1 MKLGLFNMNMGA
13 NADPQTS
20 IAVAQAAEAAGFES
34 LWVGEHVVLPEPQ
47 VPPSPLPPHAPILDP
62 IVCLTMLAA
71 HTTRVKLGTGIIILP
86 QRNPLVLAKEL
97 ASLDVVSNGRLIFGI
112 GVGYLKPEFD
122 ALGIPFDHKGARTV
136 DYLEAMRAIWSQ
148 EQPSHA
154 GRFTSFSGVQAYP
167 RPLQKPHPEIVFGGH
182 TPEAFR
188 RAVAHAS
195 GWYGFFQD
203 VDNAARCIAGLKDAA
218 RAAGRPGGLDGF
230 EISVTPPPGLDL
242 DTARRYADLGV
253 HRLIPF
259 RLGGNAQDQLDFVA
273 QTADTLIGR
282 M

>member
-20 IAVAQAAEAAGFES
+20 VAVAQAAETAGFES

-47 VPPSPLPPHAPILDP
+47 APPSPLPPRTPILDP
-62 IVCLTMLAA
+62 IVCLTLLAA

-112 GVGYLKPEFD
+112 GVGYLQPEFD

-136 DYLEAMRAIWSQ
+136 DHLRAMLAIWTQ

-154 GRFTSFSGVQAYP
+154 GRFTSFSGVQAFP

-188 RAVAHAS
+188 RAIAHAS

-203 VDNAARCIAGLKDAA
+203 VDNAARCIAGLKEAA
-218 RAAGRPGGLDGF
+218 QAAGRPGGLDGF

-242 DTARRYADLGV
+242 DMARRYADLGV

-273 QTADTLIGR
+273 ETADALIGR
-282 M
+282 V

>member
-1 MKLGLFNMNMGA
+1 MKLGLFNLNMGA
-13 NADPQTS
+13 CAEPTTS
-20 IAVAQAAEAAGFES
+20 VAVAQLAESAGFES

-47 VPPSPLPPHAPILDP
+47 APPSPLPPRSPILDP
-62 IVCLTMLAA
+62 VVCLTLLAA

-122 ALGIPFDHKGARTV
+122 ALGIPFDHKGARTE
-136 DYLEAMRAIWSQ
+136 DYLRAMLAIWTQ
-148 EQPSHA
+148 DEPRHE
-154 GRFTSFSGVQAYP
+154 GRFTSFSGVQAFP

-182 TPEAFR
+182 TPDAFR
-188 RAVAHAS
+188 RAIAHAS

-203 VDNAARCIAGLKDAA
+203 VDGTKRCVDGLREAA

-242 DTARRYADLGV
+242 DSARRFADLGV

-259 RLGGNAQDQLDFVA
+259 QLGGDAQAQLDFVKH
-273 QTADTLIGR
+273 TADTLIGHV
-282 M
+282 

>member
-1 MKLGLFNMNMGA
+1 MKLGLFNLNMGA
-13 NADPQTS
+13 CADPDT
-20 IAVAQAAEAAGFES
+20 AVAVARAAEAAGFES

-47 VPPSPLPPHAPILDP
+47 APPSPMPPRAPILDP
-62 IVCLTMLAA
+62 VVSLTLLAT

-97 ASLDVVSNGRLIFGI
+97 ASLDHVSRGRLIFGI

-122 ALGIPFDHKGARTV
+122 ALGIPFSSKGARTE
-136 DYLEAMRAIWSQ
+136 DYLAAMLAIWTQ
-148 EQPSHA
+148 DEPRHE
-154 GRFTSFSGVQAYP
+154 GRFTSFRSVQAFP
-167 RPLQKPHPEIVFGGH
+167 RPLQNPHPPIVFGGH
-182 TPEAFR
+182 TPDAFR
-188 RAVAHAS
+188 RAIAHAS

-203 VDNAARCIAGLKDAA
+203 LDATVRCVAGLQEAA
-218 RAAGRPGGLDGF
+218 RALGRPDGLDGF
-230 EISVTPPPGLDL
+230 EISITPAASLDL

-273 QTADTLIGR
+273 HTADTLIGR
-282 M
+282 I

>member
-20 IAVAQAAEAAGFES
+20 VAVAQAAEAAGFES

-47 VPPSPLPPHAPILDP
+47 APPSPFPPRAPILDP
-62 IVCLTMLAA
+62 IVCLTLLAA

-136 DYLEAMRAIWSQ
+136 DHLKAMLAIWTE
-148 EQPSHA
+148 EQPKYD
-154 GRFTSFSGVQAYP
+154 GRFTSFSGVQAFP
-167 RPLQKPHPEIVFGGH
+167 RPAQKPHPPIVFGGH

-203 VDNAARCIAGLKDAA
+203 VAATERCVAGLAKAA
-218 RAAGRPGGLDGF
+218 HDIGRPGGLDGF
-230 EISVTPPPGLDL
+230 EISITPSVALDR
-242 DTARRYADLGV
+242 DTVRRFGDAGV

-259 RLGGNAQDQLDFVA
+259 RMGGNAQDQLDFVA
-273 QTADTLIGR
+273 KTAELIGR
-282 M
+282 V

>member
-13 NADPQTS
+13 NADPQTAV
-20 IAVAQAAEAAGFES
+20 AVAQAAEAAGFES
-34 LWVGEHVVLPEPQ
+34 LWAGEHVVLPEPQ
-47 VPPSPLPPHAPILDP
+47 VPPSPLPPRAPILDP
-62 IVCLTMLAA
+62 VVSLTLLAA

-97 ASLDVVSNGRLIFGI
+97 ASLDVVSNGRLVFGI

-136 DYLEAMRAIWSQ
+136 DYLRAMLAIWTQ
-148 EQPSHA
+148 EQPSHE
-154 GRFTSFSGVQAYP
+154 GRFTSFAGVQAFP
-167 RPLQKPHPEIVFGGH
+167 RPVQKPHPEIVFGGH

-188 RAVAHAS
+188 RAIAHAS

-203 VDNAARCIAGLKDAA
+203 LDSTARCIAGLKEAA
-218 RAAGRPGGLDGF
+218 HAAGRAGGLAGF
-230 EISVTPPPGLDL
+230 EISITPPPGLDL

-259 RLGGNAQDQLDFVA
+259 RAGGNAQDQLDFVA
-273 QTADTLIGR
+273 QTADALIDR
-282 M
+282 V

>member
-1 MKLGLFNMNMGA
+1 MKLGLFNLNMGA
-13 NADPQTS
+13 CADPET
-20 IAVAQAAEAAGFES
+20 AVAVARAAEAAGFES

-47 VPPSPLPPHAPILDP
+47 APPSPLPPRAPILDP
-62 IVCLTMLAA
+62 IVSLTLLAT

-97 ASLDVVSNGRLIFGI
+97 ASLDAVSKGRLIFGI

-122 ALGIPFDHKGARTV
+122 ALGIPFTSKGARTE
-136 DYLEAMRAIWSQ
+136 DYLAAMLAIWTQ
-148 EQPSHA
+148 DQPRHQ
-154 GRFTSFSGVQAYP
+154 GRFTSFSGVQAFP
-167 RPLQKPHPEIVFGGH
+167 RPLQKPHPPVVVGGH

-188 RAVAHAS
+188 RAIAHAS

-203 VDNAARCIAGLKDAA
+203 VDGAARCIDGLTEAS
-218 RAAGRPGGLDGF
+218 RALGRTGGLDGF
-230 EISVTPPPGLDL
+230 EISITPAQPLDL

-273 QTADTLIGR
+273 LTADTLIGR
-282 M
+282 L